1 MWALDYGREGLR
13 SRSRWLGH
21 MVQFFL
27 YFPLF
32 FSCLYKG
39 GEVRREEEGVAPC
52 CQSHQYLG
60 MGMVIS

>member
-1 MWALDYGREGLR
+1 
-13 SRSRWLGH
+13 

-39 GEVRREEEGVAPC
+39 GEVRRKEEGVAPC